1 MKQRSGQVLGEYSKL
16 ENIDLKDQSLILT
29 VFSSSRAG
37 ALLAPH
43 PDTGFNELQEYSI
56 KKYFELG
63 DQDPRSG
70 IKVSHFCII
79 TINQI
84 Q

>member
-1 MKQRSGQVLGEYSKL
+1 MKQRSGQVLGKYTEL
-16 ENIDLKDQSLILT
+16 ESIDLKNISLILT

-70 IKVSHFCII
+70 VKVSHFCII
-79 TINQI
+79 PIS
-84 Q
+84 

>member
-1 MKQRSGQVLGEYSKL
+1 MKQRSGQVLGEYTEL
-16 ENIDLKDQSLILT
+16 ESIDMKDLSLILT

-70 IKVSHFCII
+70 VKVSHFCMIPI
-79 TINQI
+79 GRI
-84 Q
+84 